1 MHFLS
6 QSFASRLKSL
16 IILDLSKNSF
26 YVIPQAVE
34 QIPTLQELNLS
45 KNVDLQLLL
54 DQDIGLLKSL
64 KNLELLQLDK
74 GRKEN
79 GAEYTWSGAC
89 MRVMQMITKTFPNLI
104 VEV

>member
-1 MHFLS
+1 MCFLS
-6 QSFASRLKSL
+6 PTFARRLKSL
-16 IILDLSKNSF
+16 VVLDLSKNHF
-26 YVIPQAVE
+26 TCIPQAVE

-45 KNVDLQLLL
+45 KNKDLQLLL
-54 DQDIGLLKSL
+54 DEDIALLKSL

-89 MRVMQMITKTFPNLI
+89 MRVIQMITKTFPNLT
-104 VEV
+104 VQV